1 MSSMTPGM
9 DRPLH
14 VVATNGRVAV
24 VESAVL
30 GTLIFIGT
38 EIMLFAGMISGLVII
53 KANHL
58 GPWPPADQP
67 RLPIE
72 ATAFNSL
79 VLLAS
84 GLALYQAGRAYKQK
98 PQLAQRPFAIA
109 IGLGLFFVAF
119 QGFEWVRLI
128 GQGLTLTSSSLGSF
142 FYLIV
147 GAHALHAVGALLL
160 LCVFYRRLT
169 RLELQ
174 PGSFRGIQLFWFF
187 VVLLWPILYVQVYL

>member
-1 MSSMTPGM
+1 MSSMTPDM
-9 DRPLH
+9 PRML
-14 VVATNGRVAV
+14 RAV
-24 VESAVL
+24 PPPERQPAIESAVL
-30 GTLIFIGT
+30 GTLVFIVT
-38 EIMLFAGMISGLVII
+38 EIMTFAGLISGLVIV

-58 GPWPPADQP
+58 GPWPPPDQP

-72 ATAFNSL
+72 ATAFNTL

-84 GLALYQAGRAYKQK
+84 GVALYQAWRAYKRRPLEAK
-98 PQLAQRPFAIA
+98 RPFALA
-109 IGLGLFFVAF
+109 IGLGLFFVLF

-128 GQGLTLTSSSLGSF
+128 GQGLTMTSSTLGAF

-147 GAHALHAVGALLL
+147 GAHALHAVVAIIL

-174 PGSFRGIQLFWFF
+174 PGTFLAAQVFWFF
-187 VVLLWPILYVQVYL
+187 VVGLWPILYVQVYL